1 MVGENMNTIFNIIKQ
16 YSFVF
21 FLLNIFLG
29 GSIILMDKENK
40 KIQKQSDSYKDMWQ
54 NEVDFSFQCIT
65 YTKYLEQDYAKLKK
79 KCEILSKGKPVVFTA
94 YNALWWQ
101 TDSTPNIAASG
112 NEVYEGSC
120 ALSRDFLKVFNRNNP
135 IAYGDTVYAI
145 IPFVV
150 EDTMHERWNNHM
162 DIFMDDLKTARLF
175 GKKKGMLY
183 Y

>member
-1 MVGENMNTIFNIIKQ
+1 MNTVTKFINK
-16 YSFVF
+16 YSLVF
-21 FLLNIFLG
+21 FMLNVFTVGSLILL
-29 GSIILMDKENK
+29 SEKNK
-40 KIQKQSDSYKDMWQ
+40 KAEHSIDLLLSMNAVEKDL
-54 NEVDFSFQCIT
+54 NAECFDYIT
-65 YTKYLEQDYAKLKK
+65 RLEDDYAKLRK
-79 KCEILSKGKPVVFTA
+79 KCDILSNGKPVVFTA

-101 TDSTPNIAASG
+101 TDSTPTIAASG
-112 NEVYEGSC
+112 ATVYEGSC
-120 ALSRDFLKVFNRNNP
+120 ALSRDFLKVFGRNNP

-175 GKKKGMLY
+175 GKKQGMLY